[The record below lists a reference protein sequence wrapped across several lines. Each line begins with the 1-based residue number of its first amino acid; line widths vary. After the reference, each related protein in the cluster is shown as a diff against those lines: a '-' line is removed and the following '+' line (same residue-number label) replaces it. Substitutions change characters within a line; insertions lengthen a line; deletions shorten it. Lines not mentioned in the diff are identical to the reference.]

1 MAVLRFLGNL
11 FLALILVLLIAGIL
25 FLGYSVMAS
34 RTWETADLGDGVES
48 GEWLWLEGRP
58 FYYRAAGPEQG
69 PALVLVHDFAVE
81 GLEAWGSEIW
91 GLAKS
96 GIRVIAVD
104 LKGFGRSVR
113 DPSPT
118 YTLRSQA
125 TVLAQMLNA
134 LRLSGATVAGYG
146 WGSAVALQLAYEQ
159 PQFVGRLVL
168 IAPRVHEQPRPLWQ
182 PVAQVPYLG
191 RAAAWA
197 VDVGGPV
204 WALLRQRDYADPGQ
218 FTREERRRLGAPG
231 HIVGTLD
238 ALLAMAA
245 TPPEDDLPAALRNVG
260 VPTLIILGQNDSP
273 QARQEAV
280 RLSRELAD
288 AQVVVI
294 PGAGRAVHREQGAAV
309 NRRLAEFCLGGAR

>member
-1 MAVLRFLGNL
+1 MVVVRFIGNML
-11 FLALILVLLIAGIL
+11 LALILIIVIAGIL

-34 RTWETADLGDGVES
+34 RTWETAGLGDGVES
-48 GEWLWLEGRP
+48 GDWLWLEGRP

-69 PALVLVHDFAVE
+69 PVLVLVHDRGVE
-81 GLEAWGSEIW
+81 GLEVWGSDIW

-104 LKGFGRSVR
+104 LRGFGRSAR

-118 YTLRSQA
+118 YTVRNQA
-125 TVLAQMLNA
+125 TLLAQMMNA
-134 LRLSGATVAGYG
+134 LRLSKATVAGYG

-168 IAPRVHEQPRPLWQ
+168 IAPQVYEQPQPLWQ
-182 PVAQVPYLG
+182 PVAQVPYVG

-197 VDVGGPV
+197 VDVGGPL
-204 WALLRQRDYADPGQ
+204 WAFLRQRDYADRGK
-218 FTREERRRLGAPG
+218 FTAAEHRQLSAPG

-245 TPPEDDLPAALRNVG
+245 TPPDDDLPEALRNVRA
-260 VPTLIILGQNDSP
+260 PALIIVGQKDNP
-273 QARQEAV
+273 QAHQEAV

-288 AQVVVI
+288 AEVAII
-294 PGAGRAVHREQGAAV
+294 PEAGRAVHREQSAEV
-309 NRRLAEFCLGGAR
+309 NRRLAEFCLGAAR